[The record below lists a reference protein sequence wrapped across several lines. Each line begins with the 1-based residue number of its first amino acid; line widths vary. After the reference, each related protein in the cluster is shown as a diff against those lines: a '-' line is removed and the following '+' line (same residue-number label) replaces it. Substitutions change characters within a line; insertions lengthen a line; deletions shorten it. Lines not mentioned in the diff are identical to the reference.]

1 MDDRK
6 CLQCF
11 EQLTGRADRKF
22 CCDQCRSLY
31 NNHQATESDMLIK
44 SINRI
49 LQKNYSILSMLK
61 ASGKTTTNKVDLLK
75 NGYRFEYFTFS
86 NTTPKMHINY
96 YCYDQGFREKE
107 HDKLL
112 LVHRNLDDDLAPSRN

>member
-31 NNHQATESDMLIK
+31 NNHQSSESEILIK

-61 ASGKTTTNKVDLLK
+61 ANGKTTTSKIDLQK
-75 NGYRFEYFTFS
+75 NGYCFEYFTFS
-86 NTTPKMHINY
+86 NTTPKKHIYY

-107 HDKLL
+107 HDKLI
-112 LVHRNLDDDLAPSRN
+112 LVHRNLDDDLSTPRW